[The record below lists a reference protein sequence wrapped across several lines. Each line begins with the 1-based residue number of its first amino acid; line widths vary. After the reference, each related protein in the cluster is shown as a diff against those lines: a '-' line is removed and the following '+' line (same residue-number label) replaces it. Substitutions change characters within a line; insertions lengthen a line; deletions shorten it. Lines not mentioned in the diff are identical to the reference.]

1 MKYLLIL
8 MLWLDSGLALSQGY
22 AMLTVVLEQAAVEHM
37 MTDRMERLQKEV
49 FAELEIEKQYP
60 MYFVDARGLLSMTIE
75 GVCFPAH
82 GRVIL
87 VDTQQFNN
95 PKYTD
100 MSIKLTMAHEILHC
114 YAGEPHKPE
123 MVAMN
128 QVMSGGDIYRYKGL
142 FAYIDFVID
151 ELLGVDMCPASLMF
165 PNGAYDEV
173 CGPYMYEI
181 YMSEAREALR
191 RK

>member
-8 MLWLDSGLALSQGY
+8 MLWFDSGLALSQGY
-22 AMLTVVLEQAAVEHM
+22 AMLTAVLEQAEVEHA

-60 MYFVDARGLLSMTIE
+60 MYFVDARGLLNMAIE

-82 GRVIL
+82 GRAIL
-87 VDTQQFNN
+87 MDTQQFNN

-123 MVAMN
+123 MVDMN
-128 QVMSGGDIYRYKGL
+128 QLLADGDIYHYKDIFNTL
-142 FAYIDFVID
+142 DYLTF
-151 ELLGVDMCPASLMF
+151 ELLGTDMCPASLMF